1 MIAGLLVRVGRIII
15 VTLVVTFLT
24 ALLMDQLPG
33 RLENILVPLATDQSM
48 QPIEKQMITQLEDE
62 NRDPERASETLEE
75 KKARCIKGTEVAVE
89 KAKPVV
95 NIDTTDAAT
104 GKVTSTPTP
113 VTLVPKKGVISNA
126 AEIDVTSFCSIV
138 VAKVGVRDDLNL
150 NDAVPV
156 RWGKWLG
163 AAAQGDFGNWYLG
176 VSNKSPVFDDVK
188 DRIDTSLL
196 LLLYT
201 QIVAFAIAI
210 PLAVYAAYRKGS
222 IADRLIASASV
233 AALAVPSFAVGL
245 ILAYVLGV
253 QLRILPP
260 SGYAEPFEDPVRHFK
275 TMIIPSVS
283 LGIGIAAVYLR
294 ALRTDM
300 SATLQ
305 QDFVAMARA
314 KGLSP
319 RRILMRHAFRPSS
332 LTLITLAGLNIGT
345 LIGGAVIVE
354 VLFGVPG
361 LGTLVSKAIFG
372 RQVAALQT
380 LVALLAIIFVVVNQT
395 VDMLYSVID
404 PRIRSGK

>member
-1 MIAGLLVRVGRIII
+1 
-15 VTLVVTFLT
+15 
-24 ALLMDQLPG
+24 
-33 RLENILVPLATDQSM
+33 
-48 QPIEKQMITQLEDE
+48 
-62 NRDPERASETLEE
+62 
-75 KKARCIKGTEVAVE
+75 
-89 KAKPVV
+89 
-95 NIDTTDAAT
+95 
-104 GKVTSTPTP
+104 
-113 VTLVPKKGVISNA
+113 
-126 AEIDVTSFCSIV
+126 
-138 VAKVGVRDDLNL
+138 
-150 NDAVPV
+150 
-156 RWGKWLG
+156 
-163 AAAQGDFGNWYLG
+163 
-176 VSNKSPVFDDVK
+176 
-188 DRIDTSLL
+188 
-196 LLLYT
+196 
-201 QIVAFAIAI
+201 
-210 PLAVYAAYRKGS
+210 
-222 IADRLIASASV
+222 
-233 AALAVPSFAVGL
+233 
-245 ILAYVLGV
+245 
-253 QLRILPP
+253 
-260 SGYAEPFEDPVRHFK
+260 
-275 TMIIPSVS
+275 MIIPSVS